1 MMSIKVG
8 DIPVSKYYPK
18 ERNSQEGLLLS
29 YRNGE
34 NHEEIKLES

>member
-29 YRNGE
+29 YWKWR
-34 NHEEIKLES
+34 NHEEIELES